1 MLCFASMDDRT
12 MDEDRCGD
20 HWKTLKNRMATAMTG
35 EMFQIMQSCVR
46 IQSLAPS

>member
-1 MLCFASMDDRT
+1 

>member
-1 MLCFASMDDRT
+1 MDGRT

-35 EMFQIMQSCVR
+35 EMFQIMQS
-46 IQSLAPS
+46 LAL